1 MDRKDLEQLF
11 ESLRKDDRLNTS
23 YPLSVADWKPYQ
35 VNRSLLFTDEEPL
48 AFYLHIPFCRHLCTF
63 CEYCRMPLPGEAD
76 QQHYLRT
83 LKKDIQR
90 FCEQHSSLTLY
101 GFDIGGGT
109 PTALSDECFAQLM
122 NIYAD
127 TLQRVHT
134 TADYEPSIEATF
146 ATLTDAKIHSMVEAG
161 IRRVSLGIQTTD
173 AFILRQTQRGASSL
187 STMNRWIDK
196 LHQAGIQKVNVD
208 MMYGLQGQTQASIGM
223 DLDILKALNVEQV
236 TLYEFRPNMTHY
248 HSDVDKDVRFVF
260 YSTLYEGLKKMG
272 YHARFGCNTFSK
284 NRTDMGTSSYLRHRM
299 LEGASYKGFGL
310 SAQSMSLDGV
320 SYNIGK
326 LVPDIASFLHREDF
340 AEAYT
345 YHLPIRE
352 RFAKFVAI
360 SAYSGSL
367 SLKHASYILQTDIQ
381 NVLSQRISF
390 LLEEGLFTKEDD
402 TLYIT
407 ENGFRDYGAAFGML
421 IINEL

>member
-1 MDRKDLEQLF
+1 
-11 ESLRKDDRLNTS
+11 
-23 YPLSVADWKPYQ
+23 
-35 VNRSLLFTDEEPL
+35 
-48 AFYLHIPFCRHLCTF
+48 
-63 CEYCRMPLPGEAD
+63 
-76 QQHYLRT
+76 
-83 LKKDIQR
+83 
-90 FCEQHSSLTLY
+90 
-101 GFDIGGGT
+101 
-109 PTALSDECFAQLM
+109 
-122 NIYAD
+122 
-127 TLQRVHT
+127 
-134 TADYEPSIEATF
+134 
-146 ATLTDAKIHSMVEAG
+146 
-161 IRRVSLGIQTTD
+161 VSLGIQTTD

-223 DLDILKALNVEQV
+223 DLDILKALGVEQV

-248 HSDVDKDVRFVF
+248 HSDVDKDMRFVF

-284 NRTDMGTSSYLRHRM
+284 SKTDMGVSSYLHHRM

-310 SAQSMSLDGV
+310 SAQSMSQDGV
-320 SYNIGK
+320 AYNIGK
-326 LVPDIASFLHREDF
+326 LVPDVASFLYREDF

-367 SLKHASYILQTDIQ
+367 SLKHASHILQADAKS
-381 NVLSQRISF
+381 VLSPQIAF
-390 LLEEGLFTKEDD
+390 LLEEGLFTEEND

-407 ENGFRDYGAAFGML
+407 EKGFRDYGAAFGVLRSLNMIVIKRVL
-421 IINEL
+421 

>member
-1 MDRKDLEQLF
+1 
-11 ESLRKDDRLNTS
+11 
-23 YPLSVADWKPYQ
+23 
-35 VNRSLLFTDEEPL
+35 
-48 AFYLHIPFCRHLCTF
+48 
-63 CEYCRMPLPGEAD
+63 
-76 QQHYLRT
+76 
-83 LKKDIQR
+83 
-90 FCEQHSSLTLY
+90 
-101 GFDIGGGT
+101 
-109 PTALSDECFAQLM
+109 
-122 NIYAD
+122 
-127 TLQRVHT
+127 
-134 TADYEPSIEATF
+134 
-146 ATLTDAKIHSMVEAG
+146 
-161 IRRVSLGIQTTD
+161 
-173 AFILRQTQRGASSL
+173 
-187 STMNRWIDK
+187 
-196 LHQAGIQKVNVD
+196 
-208 MMYGLQGQTQASIGM
+208 
-223 DLDILKALNVEQV
+223 
-236 TLYEFRPNMTHY
+236 MTHY

-340 AEAYT
+340 AEAYS